1 MVLVGRNEQRL
12 RGASDWIAGRTGTRP
27 LAITADLSLL
37 SQARRAAAEIRALAP
52 ALDVLVNN
60 AGLLSPSRVETAEG
74 HELTLAVN
82 HLAPFVLTRS
92 LLPVLQASGRGRVV
106 MTGSSS
112 SDQARIDPDD
122 LELRQNWRM
131 TRAYAR
137 SKLAL
142 LMTTMETARAT
153 TGTGV
158 TLNVVHPGLV
168 ATGLVRS
175 GGIDQAAWRLLSR
188 VALSEAQGADTPL
201 HAAVSPELDG
211 ISGRYLKRRAL
222 VAPNRLARDPA
233 LRARVLAATERL
245 AGPG

>member
-1 MVLVGRNEQRL
+1 
-12 RGASDWIAGRTGTRP
+12 
-27 LAITADLSLL
+27 
-37 SQARRAAAEIRALAP
+37 
-52 ALDVLVNN
+52 
-60 AGLLSPSRVETAEG
+60 
-74 HELTLAVN
+74 
-82 HLAPFVLTRS
+82 
-92 LLPVLQASGRGRVV
+92 
-106 MTGSSS
+106 
-112 SDQARIDPDD
+112 
-122 LELRQNWRM
+122 M

-142 LMTTMETARAT
+142 LMTTTETARAT

-201 HAAVSPELDG
+201 HAALSPELDG

-222 VAPNRLARDPA
+222 VAPNRLAPNGPCMECPPVRVA
-233 LRARVLAATERL
+233 NRHGTRSRARASSRGSSDAKSLRDTR
-245 AGPG
+245 

>member
-1 MVLVGRNEQRL
+1 MLIGRNEQRL
-12 RGASDWIAGRTGTRP
+12 HDASGWIAGRTGTRP
-27 LAITADLSLL
+27 LAIVADLSML
-37 SQARRAAAEIRALAP
+37 SETRRAAAEIRVLAP

-60 AGLLSPSRVETAEG
+60 AGLLSPRRTETAEG

-112 SDQARIDPDD
+112 SDRARIDPDD
-122 LELRQNWRM
+122 LELERGWRM

-142 LMTTMETARAT
+142 LMTTTETAREMA
-153 TGTGV
+153 GTGV

-168 ATGLVRS
+168 ATELVRS
-175 GGIDQAAWRLLSR
+175 GGIDQAAWRLLAR

-201 HAAVSPELDG
+201 HAALSPELDG
-211 ISGRYLKRRAL
+211 ISGRYLKRRAF

-233 LRARVLAATERL
+233 LRARVLATTERL

>member
-12 RGASDWIAGRTGTRP
+12 RDVSGWIAGRTGTQP
-27 LAITADLSLL
+27 LAITADLSML
-37 SQARRAAAEIRALAP
+37 SEARRAAAEIRALAP
-52 ALDVLVNN
+52 TLDVLVNN
-60 AGLLSPSRVETAEG
+60 AGLLSPQRVETTEG

-82 HLAPFVLTRS
+82 HLAPFVLTRA

-112 SDQARIDPDD
+112 SDQARIDPDN
-122 LELRQNWRM
+122 LELRHGWRM

-142 LMTTMETARAT
+142 LMTTTETARAT

-175 GGIDQAAWRLLSR
+175 GGIDQAAWRLLSQ

-201 HAAVSPELDG
+201 HVALSPELDG
-211 ISGRYLKRRAL
+211 VSGRYLKRRAF

-245 AGPG
+245 VGPG

>member
-1 MVLVGRNEQRL
+1 MLVGRSEERL
-12 RGASDWIAGRTGTRP
+12 HAACRWIDRRTGTSP
-27 LAITADLSLL
+27 LTVVADLSLL
-37 SQARRAAAEIRALAP
+37 SQTRRAAVDIAALSP
-52 ALDVLVNN
+52 ILDVLVNN
-60 AGLLSPSRVETAEG
+60 AGLLSPRRVETAEG

-82 HLAPFVLTRS
+82 HLAPFALTRA
-92 LLPVLQASGRGRVV
+92 LLPALQASGRGRVV

-112 SDQARIDPDD
+112 SDMAGIDPDD
-122 LELRQNWRM
+122 LQLTRGWRM

-142 LMTTMETARAT
+142 LMTTIETART
-153 TGTGV
+153 TAGTGV

-175 GGIDQAAWRLLSR
+175 GGIDQAAWRLLAR

-201 HAAVSPELDG
+201 HAALAPELEG
-211 ISGRYLKRRAL
+211 VSGRYLKRRAL

-245 AGPG
+245 AGLD

>member
-1 MVLVGRNEQRL
+1 MVLVGRNEERL
-12 RGASDWIAGRTGTRP
+12 QAAASWIGGRTGTRP
-27 LAITADLSLL
+27 LTVSADLSLL
-37 SQARRAAAEIRALAP
+37 SETRRAAAAITALAP
-52 ALDVLVNN
+52 ALHVLVNN
-60 AGLLSPSRVETAEG
+60 AGLLSPRRVETAEG

-82 HLAPFVLTRS
+82 HLAPFVLTRA
-92 LLPVLQASGRGRVV
+92 LLPALRASGRGRVV

-112 SDQARIDPDD
+112 SDMARIDPDD
-122 LELRQNWRM
+122 LQLTRGWRM

-142 LMTTMETARAT
+142 LMTTTETARAA
-153 TGTGV
+153 GTGV

-175 GGIDQAAWRLLSR
+175 GGIDQAVWRLLAR

-201 HAAVSPELDG
+201 HAALSPELDG
-211 ISGRYLKRRAL
+211 VSGRYLKRRVP

-245 AGPG
+245 AGSG

>member
-1 MVLVGRNEQRL
+1 MVLVGRSEQRL
-12 RGASDWIAGRTGTRP
+12 HAASRWIAGRTGTRP
-27 LAITADLSLL
+27 LAVIADLSMLGE
-37 SQARRAAAEIRALAP
+37 ARRAAAEIRVLAP
-52 ALDVLVNN
+52 TLDVLVNN

-82 HLAPFVLTRS
+82 HLAPFVLTRA
-92 LLPVLQASGRGRVV
+92 LLPMLQASGRGRVV

-122 LELRQNWRM
+122 LELERGWRM

-142 LMTTMETARAT
+142 LMTTTEMARAT

-175 GGIDQAAWRLLSR
+175 GGIDQAVWRLLSR

-201 HAAVSPELDG
+201 HAALSPELDG

-245 AGPG
+245 AGAG

>member
-1 MVLVGRNEQRL
+1 MVLVGRNRERL
-12 RGASDWIAGRTGTRP
+12 HAAAGWIDGRTGTRP
-27 LAITADLSLL
+27 LTITADLSLL
-37 SQARRAAAEIRALAP
+37 SDTRRAADEVRALAP
-52 ALDVLVNN
+52 VLDVLVNN
-60 AGLLSPSRVETAEG
+60 AGLLSPRRVETAEG

-82 HLAPFVLTRS
+82 HLAPFVLTRA

-112 SDQARIDPDD
+112 SDMARIDPDD
-122 LELRQNWRM
+122 LELRRGWRM

-142 LMTTMETARAT
+142 LMTTTETARAT
-153 TGTGV
+153 AGTGV
-158 TLNVVHPGLV
+158 SLNVVHPGLV

-175 GGIDQAAWRLLSR
+175 GGIDQAVWRLLAR
-188 VALSEAQGADTPL
+188 VSLSEAEGADTPL
-201 HAAVSPELDG
+201 HAALSPELDG
-211 ISGRYLKRRAL
+211 ISGRYLKRRVP